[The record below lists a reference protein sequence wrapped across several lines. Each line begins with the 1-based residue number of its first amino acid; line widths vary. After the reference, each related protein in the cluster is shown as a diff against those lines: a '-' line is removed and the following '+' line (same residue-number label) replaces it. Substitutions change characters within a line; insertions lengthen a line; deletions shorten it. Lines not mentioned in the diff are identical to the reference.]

1 VADGGILVRS
11 RARLYRLATSVF
23 AGAVR
28 VGYNER
34 WRAPAHCGMVYL
46 VRSGT
51 KQPKPFTASAADQA
65 RLLHS
70 KSCPLA
76 AFFMCDA
83 QFASV
88 PDFSIGV

>member
-1 VADGGILVRS
+1 
-11 RARLYRLATSVF
+11 LAIHVF
-23 AGAVR
+23 AGMTA

-65 RLLHS
+65 RLLHF
-70 KSCPLA
+70 KKLPLA
-76 AFFMCDA
+76 AF
-83 QFASV
+83 SV
-88 PDFSIGV
+88 SGRPAAFLPDFSISV